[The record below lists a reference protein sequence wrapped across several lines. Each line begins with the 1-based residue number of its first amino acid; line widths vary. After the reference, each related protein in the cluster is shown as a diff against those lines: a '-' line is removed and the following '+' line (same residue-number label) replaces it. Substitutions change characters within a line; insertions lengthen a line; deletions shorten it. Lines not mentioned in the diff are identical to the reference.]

1 MIDKTA
7 EDSLTLH
14 EFSICTHLLQIILR
28 EEEMPPNTDIK
39 KDVYPSEVI
48 SITPIDE
55 KHLKAYEL
63 IFLWLDPDVNQTV
76 SGWKFLSP
84 FY

>member
-1 MIDKTA
+1 M
-7 EDSLTLH
+7 L
-14 EFSICTHLLQIILR
+14 
-28 EEEMPPNTDIK
+28 PNTNIK